1 MTVKELLDGNDFEA
15 VTIVDDSMAVTGGY
29 CGDLLSIVMGNA
41 PEESLWITIQS
52 HVNIVAVASLRGI
65 SAIIIAHGFAPDED
79 TVSAAKEEGINIL
92 TTKLPPFEAAKLL
105 VEKYGL

>member
-1 MTVKELLDGNDFEA
+1 MTVKDLIDGGDFKAITVADEA
-15 VTIVDDSMAVTGGY
+15 APITGGY

-41 PEESLWITIQS
+41 PENSAWITIQS

-65 SAIIIAHGFAPDED
+65 SAIIIAHGFTPDED
-79 TVSAAKEEGINIL
+79 TVETAKEEDVTIL
-92 TTKLPPFEAAKLL
+92 KTQLQPFEAAKLL